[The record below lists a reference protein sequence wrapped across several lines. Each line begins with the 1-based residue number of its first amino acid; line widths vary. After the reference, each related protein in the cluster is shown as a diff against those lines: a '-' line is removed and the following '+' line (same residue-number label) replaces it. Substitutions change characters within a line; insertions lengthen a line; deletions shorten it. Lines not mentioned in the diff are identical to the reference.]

1 MPKLNVWINQIPVFS
16 LSTNNKL
23 LTQLTPP
30 SYTVNIQVSLLS
42 NIEKKNS
49 KTICTINNGQN
60 AQTKEN
66 KVVQMEGKL
75 RKRS

>member
-23 LTQLTPP
+23 LTQLTLPHK
-30 SYTVNIQVSLLS
+30 NIQISLLS